1 MAEYTKKQVAEAF
14 GCNKQTVANAIRELG
29 LESHVVRRGNT
40 DYIDEHAQ
48 SAIAAKLAER
58 FPLDQPEPE
67 KDPYRLLYEQERRD
81 RLADAERCQRQLD
94 QQQELIGAMQAQLS
108 VERARAER
116 LAAERDGAASDLAA
130 AREALAKISAAG
142 FFTNKRAIAAQYL
155 ALPAP
160 RGQGLNP
167 PNLVV

>member
-1 MAEYTKKQVAEAF
+1 MAECTKKQVADAF

-48 SAIAAKLAER
+48 SAIAARLSDR
-58 FPLDQPEPE
+58 FPLAQPEPE
-67 KDPYRLLYEQERRD
+67 KDPYRLLYEQERKD
-81 RLADAERCQRQLD
+81 RLAESERYQRQLD
-94 QQQELIGAMQAQLS
+94 QQQELMSAMQSQLAGELER
-108 VERARAER
+108 VERLTAD
-116 LAAERDGAASDLAA
+116 RDEAASSLAA

-142 FFTNKRAIAAQYL
+142 FFTNKRAIAARYL

-160 RGQGLNP
+160 RE
-167 PNLVV
+167 